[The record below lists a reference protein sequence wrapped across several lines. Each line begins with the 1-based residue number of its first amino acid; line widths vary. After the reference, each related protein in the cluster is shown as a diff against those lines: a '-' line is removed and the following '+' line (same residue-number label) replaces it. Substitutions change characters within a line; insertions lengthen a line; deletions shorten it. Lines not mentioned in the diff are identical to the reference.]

1 MPELT
6 ETRLNR
12 VYPAER
18 WGNTLVVIPKGD
30 AAGFSVTSVNTE
42 MAVITTLF
50 DRAELKHLVIDLS
63 SGNYFG
69 SVVLGALVQ
78 LGTAVR
84 NRGGRIAMAG
94 ASTDM
99 QDILRLMKLD
109 QMWELYADRQ
119 AALRAIADIPVGER
133 LWARRKFFVG
143 GLIAAGVVAAIIWM
157 PRPVPGHSQYAQMQ
171 ELWREVESKR
181 LTGTSEEWARLK
193 QRCEK
198 LLQPIVKE
206 LESSSKQRGLRGAEL
221 DLLLIARDHWL
232 QSMDRTGPPH
242 STEMARHY
250 AIFHFRCAEALLNNR
265 PRPAATFMAPA
276 GDSTTPEPTPTS
288 EAATPTPAEN

>member
-18 WGNTLVVIPKGD
+18 WGNTLVVSPKGD

-42 MAVITTLF
+42 MAVITSLF

-133 LWARRKFFVG
+133 LWARRKFFVAAF
-143 GLIAAGVVAAIIWM
+143 IAAGVVAAVIWM
-157 PRPVPGHSQYAQMQ
+157 PRPVPGHSQYAKMQ

-181 LTGTSEEWARLK
+181 LTATSEEWARLK

-198 LLQPIVKE
+198 LLLPLVKE
-206 LESSSKQRGLRGAEL
+206 LESASKQRGMRGAEL

-232 QSMDRTGPPH
+232 QSMDRTGPPQ
-242 STEMARHY
+242 SAEMNRRY
-250 AIFHFRCAEALLNNR
+250 ALFHFRCAEALLNNR
-265 PRPAATFMAPA
+265 PRPEATGLAPT
-276 GDSTTPEPTPTS
+276 GDTPTPEPTPAA
-288 EAATPTPAEN
+288 EANTLTPAAQ